1 MRRGVRHRNASSH
14 PSRRIAAK
22 GVIYMTGARRLRGG
36 VSSRAEDPGKH
47 RVNMDDQPKGSRW
60 PRTAGL
66 VRRGA
71 RWSVALAL
79 LCSVALPVCAEDPAD
94 PLDGWRAELL
104 QEKGLPRALRGE
116 VLIQDGTRSQVA
128 HIAIR
133 APFSQV
139 QSAVEQALAGFGRF
153 EGNFSQ
159 SPRAYM
165 GDGWGEVLMSRH
177 PDLRRAYARIASL
190 EGLQAQVDMGA
201 LLPWEL
207 EREMR
212 RAEASARSFPQTRIE
227 LPELQSDSRS
237 WKASQTR
244 RHGLAGRSRRVD
256 VVSVMEMDVV
266 LGAPATVVSVQAE
279 LRWPNP
285 DGGWIDQIREF
296 DIFSRGPPRF
306 LDRKVVPSDLFTPV
320 HEAVRA
326 LPEGAHAQVHA
337 SPEAWV
343 VPIEP
348 PFPVKRSRLAAP
360 DADARQLDTASW
372 LLADPTEALLD
383 LFPLPRGDLLL
394 ATHQHRHPGLWHYRP
409 GGEARLL
416 WRGDAQSV
424 HNTHTRLIADEQA
437 GRVHLTLTDAV
448 VVHDLATGA
457 TTHHPLQVP
466 EGVDEPYY
474 WQWHRGPDGGLALYS
489 HVYSLKGSF
498 RSGLQQL
505 ASGPVPV
512 ADGEPWRF
520 TPAFMSPRQVAAQ
533 RYRRGNTQLK
543 PIDALDHE
551 GVWVEEPT
559 GLALLHPEDGR
570 IVRAIELPLRL
581 GGMADGDGDGT
592 GMAGHVPE
600 PFGSPAGRWIATG
613 FTIGPEPQRGMHVTN
628 VDTGRTLLS
637 AWLDGVDSL
646 AAGSASPDGTRIALG
661 GDVLRGG
668 SRIAIW
674 PTASGRKAVV
684 ADVEQRDCYDL
695 ERLVWSGDGARL
707 WGVCRNAVLSWAV
720 D

>member
-1 MRRGVRHRNASSH
+1 
-14 PSRRIAAK
+14 
-22 GVIYMTGARRLRGG
+22 
-36 VSSRAEDPGKH
+36 
-47 RVNMDDQPKGSRW
+47 MDDQPKGSQW
-60 PRTAGL
+60 PRTAGPVQRVAGWRL
-66 VRRGA
+66 
-71 RWSVALAL
+71 ALAL
-79 LCSVALPVCAEDPAD
+79 LCSLALPVCAADPAD
-94 PLDGWRAELL
+94 PLEGWRAELL

-133 APFSQV
+133 APFSHV
-139 QSAVEQALAGFGRF
+139 QPAVEQALAGVGRF
-153 EGNFSQ
+153 DGDFSQ

-177 PDLRRAYARIASL
+177 PDLRHAYARIAWL

-212 RAEASARSFPQTRIE
+212 RAEASADSSPQTRVK
-227 LPELQSDSRS
+227 LPELQPDSQFWR
-237 WKASQTR
+237 ATRTR

-256 VVSVMEMDVV
+256 VVSVREMDVV
-266 LGAPATVVSVQAE
+266 LGAPATVVSVHAQ

-285 DGGWIDQIREF
+285 DGGLIDQIREF
-296 DIFSRGPPRF
+296 NILSPGPSRF
-306 LDRKVVPSDLFTPV
+306 LERQVVPSDLLTPV
-320 HEAVRA
+320 YEALRA
-326 LPEGAHAQVHA
+326 LPEGAHTQVHA

-348 PFPVKRSRLAAP
+348 PFPVMRSLLAAP
-360 DADARQLDTASW
+360 AADARQLDTVSW
-372 LLADPTEALLD
+372 PLAEGIGELRD
-383 LFPLPRGDLLL
+383 LFPLPEGDLLL
-394 ATHQHRHPGLWHYRP
+394 ATHERGQPRLWHYRP
-409 GGEARLL
+409 GGDARLL
-416 WRGDAQSV
+416 WRNDDPSV
-424 HNTHTRLIADEQA
+424 RNTRARLVAGEQA
-437 GRVHLTLTDAV
+437 GRIYLMLSDV
-448 VVHDLATGA
+448 VVIYDPATGA
-457 TTHHPLQVP
+457 TTHHPLQIP
-466 EGVDEPYY
+466 ESIKEPYY
-474 WQWHRGPDGGLALYS
+474 WRWRRGPDGGLELYS
-489 HVYSLKGSF
+489 HVYNVAGPL
-498 RSGLQQL
+498 RSGLQRL
-505 ASGPVPV
+505 TSGPVPV
-512 ADGEPWRF
+512 TDGEPWRF
-520 TPAFMSPRQVAAQ
+520 TPAFVSPRQAIAN

-551 GVWVEEPT
+551 GFWVEEPT
-559 GLALLHPEDGR
+559 GLALLHREDGR

-581 GGMADGDGDGT
+581 GDVVVGDSDAT

-637 AWLDGVDSL
+637 AWLEGVNSL

-661 GDVLRGG
+661 GDVLRSG

-684 ADVEQRDCYDL
+684 ADVTPRDCYDL

>member
-1 MRRGVRHRNASSH
+1 M
-14 PSRRIAAK
+14 
-22 GVIYMTGARRLRGG
+22 
-36 VSSRAEDPGKH
+36 
-47 RVNMDDQPKGSRW
+47 
-60 PRTAGL
+60 
-66 VRRGA
+66 
-71 RWSVALAL
+71 
-79 LCSVALPVCAEDPAD
+79 
-94 PLDGWRAELL
+94 ELL

-116 VLIQDGTRSQVA
+116 VLIEEGTRSQVA

-133 APFSQV
+133 APFGQV
-139 QSAVEQALAGFGRF
+139 QPAVEQALAGLGRF

-159 SPRAYM
+159 IPRAYL
-165 GDGWGEVLMSRH
+165 GDGWAEVLTSRH
-177 PDLRRAYARIASL
+177 PELRRAYARIASL

-212 RAEASARSFPQTRIE
+212 RAEASPDSSPQTRIE
-227 LPELQSDSRS
+227 LPELQPDSRF
-237 WKASQTR
+237 WRATQTR

-256 VVSVMEMDVV
+256 VVSVREMDVV
-266 LGAPATVVSVQAE
+266 LGAPATVVSVQAQ

-285 DGGWIDQIREF
+285 DGGLIDQIREF
-296 DIFSRGPPRF
+296 NILSPGPSRF
-306 LDRKVVPSDLFTPV
+306 LDRKVVPADLFTAV
-320 HEAVRA
+320 HEALRA
-326 LPEGAHAQVHA
+326 LPEGAHTQVHA
-337 SPEAWV
+337 SAEAWT

-348 PFPVKRSRLAAP
+348 PFPVKQSRLVAP
-360 DADARQLDTASW
+360 DPDARQLDTVSW
-372 LLADPTEALLD
+372 LLAEGMGALLD
-383 LFPLPRGDLLL
+383 LFPLPGGELLL
-394 ATHQHRHPGLWHYRP
+394 ATHERSHPRLWHYRP

-416 WRGDAQSV
+416 WRGDAQNV
-424 HNTHTRLIADEQA
+424 HSAYTRLIAGAQ
-437 GRVHLTLTDAV
+437 GRIHLTLTNAV
-448 VVHDLATGA
+448 VVHDPATGV

-466 EGVDEPYY
+466 EGIDEPNY
-474 WQWHRGPDGGLALYS
+474 WQWQRGADGGLELYS
-489 HVYSLKGSF
+489 HVSSLRGPL
-498 RSGLQQL
+498 RSGLQRL
-505 ASGPVPV
+505 VSGPMPV

-520 TPAFMSPRQVAAQ
+520 SPGFISPRQTIAN
-533 RYRRGNTQLK
+533 RYRRGNSLLK
-543 PIDALDHE
+543 PIDTLDQE
-551 GVWVEEPT
+551 EVWVEEPT

-581 GGMADGDGDGT
+581 GSVVEGDGDWD
-592 GMAGHVPE
+592 GMANHVPQ

-613 FTIGPEPQRGMHVTN
+613 FTIGPERQRGMHVTN

-637 AWLDGVDSL
+637 AWLEGVNSL

-661 GDVLRGG
+661 GDVLRSG

-695 ERLVWSGDGARL
+695 KRLVWSGDGARL

>member
-1 MRRGVRHRNASSH
+1 M
-14 PSRRIAAK
+14 
-22 GVIYMTGARRLRGG
+22 
-36 VSSRAEDPGKH
+36 
-47 RVNMDDQPKGSRW
+47 
-60 PRTAGL
+60 
-66 VRRGA
+66 
-71 RWSVALAL
+71 ALAL
-79 LCSVALPVCAEDPAD
+79 LCSLALPVFAADPAD
-94 PLDGWRAELL
+94 PLEGWRAELL
-104 QEKGLPRALRGE
+104 QEKGLPRALRNE
-116 VLIQDGTRSQVA
+116 VLIQDGTRSRVA

-139 QSAVEQALAGFGRF
+139 QPAVEQALAGLGRF
-153 EGNFSQ
+153 EGNLSQ

-165 GDGWGEVLMSRH
+165 RDGWGEVLMSRH

-207 EREMR
+207 ERDMR
-212 RAEASARSFPQTRIE
+212 RAEASADSSPQRRIE
-227 LPELQSDSRS
+227 LPELQSDSRL
-237 WKASQTR
+237 WGATRTR
-244 RHGLAGRSRRVD
+244 RHGLTGRSRRVD

-266 LGAPATVVSVQAE
+266 LGAPATVVSVQAQ

-285 DGGWIDQIREF
+285 DGGLIDQVREF
-296 DIFSRGPPRF
+296 DILSRGPARF
-306 LDRKVVPSDLFTPV
+306 LERSVVPSDLFTPV
-320 HEAVRA
+320 HEALRA
-326 LPEGAHAQVHA
+326 LPEGAHTQVHA

-360 DADARQLDTASW
+360 DADARQLDTVSW
-372 LLADPTEALLD
+372 LLPDGMGELLD
-383 LFPLPRGDLLL
+383 LFPLPGGDLLL
-394 ATHQHRHPGLWHYRP
+394 ATHERSHPRLWHYRP
-409 GGEARLL
+409 DGEARLL
-416 WRGDAQSV
+416 WRGDARTV
-424 HNTHTRLIADEQA
+424 HNTHTRLIAGAQA

-448 VVHDLATGA
+448 VIHDPATGA

-474 WQWHRGPDGGLALYS
+474 WHWQRGPDGGLELYN
-489 HVYSLKGSF
+489 HVYSLTGPL
-498 RSGLQQL
+498 RSGLQRL

-520 TPAFMSPRQVAAQ
+520 RPALMSPRQTTAN

-543 PIDALDHE
+543 PINALDRE

-581 GGMADGDGDGT
+581 GDRVGGDGDGT

-613 FTIGPEPQRGMHVTN
+613 FTIGPEQQRGMHVTN

-637 AWLDGVDSL
+637 AWLDGVNTL

-661 GDVLRGG
+661 GSVPRGGG
-668 SRIAIW
+668 SRIGIW

-684 ADVEQRDCYDL
+684 ADVDLRDCHDL
-695 ERLVWSGDGARL
+695 RRLVWSGDGARL
-707 WGVCRNAVLSWAV
+707 WGVCRKAVLSWAV

>member
-1 MRRGVRHRNASSH
+1 MER
-14 PSRRIAAK
+14 
-22 GVIYMTGARRLRGG
+22 
-36 VSSRAEDPGKH
+36 
-47 RVNMDDQPKGSRW
+47 
-60 PRTAGL
+60 
-66 VRRGA
+66 
-71 RWSVALAL
+71 
-79 LCSVALPVCAEDPAD
+79 
-94 PLDGWRAELL
+94 L

-133 APFSQV
+133 APFGQV
-139 QSAVEQALAGFGRF
+139 QPAVEQALAGLGRF
-153 EGNFSQ
+153 DGRSSE

-165 GDGWGEVLMSRH
+165 RAGWGEVLMSRRAE
-177 PDLRRAYARIASL
+177 LRRTYARLVWL
-190 EGLQAQVDMGA
+190 EGLQAQVDGGA

-212 RAEASARSFPQTRIE
+212 RTEASADSSPQQRIK
-227 LPELQSDSRS
+227 LPELQPGSRL
-237 WKASQTR
+237 WEASRTR

-256 VVSVMEMDVV
+256 VVSVMEMDAV
-266 LGAPATVVSVQAE
+266 LGTPATVVSVQAQ

-285 DGGWIDQIREF
+285 DGGLIDQIREF
-296 DIFSRGPPRF
+296 DILSRGPARF
-306 LDRKVVPSDLFTPV
+306 LERKVVPSDLFTPV
-320 HEAVRA
+320 HEALRA
-326 LPEGAHAQVHA
+326 LPEGAHTQVHA
-337 SPEAWV
+337 SPGAWV

-348 PFPVKRSRLAAP
+348 PFPVKQSRLAAP
-360 DADARQLDTASW
+360 AADARQLDTVSW
-372 LLADPTEALLD
+372 PLADGMGELLD
-383 LFPLPRGDLLL
+383 LFPLPGGDLLL
-394 ATHQHRHPGLWHYRP
+394 ATHERAQPRLWHYRP
-409 GGEARLL
+409 GGKARLL
-416 WRGDAQSV
+416 WRGDVRAV
-424 HNTHTRLIADEQA
+424 HNTRTRLIAGEQA

-448 VVHDLATGA
+448 VVHDPATGA

-466 EGVDEPYY
+466 ESVDEPYY
-474 WQWHRGPDGGLALYS
+474 WRWQRGPDGGLELYS
-489 HVYSLKGSF
+489 HVYSLTGPL
-498 RSGLQQL
+498 RSGLQRL

-520 TPAFMSPRQVAAQ
+520 TPAFTSPRQLIAN

-581 GGMADGDGDGT
+581 GNIAGGDGDGT

-600 PFGSPAGRWIATG
+600 PFGSAPGRWIATG
-613 FTIGPEPQRGMHVTN
+613 FTIGPERQRGMHVTN
-628 VDTGRTLLS
+628 VDTGRTMLS
-637 AWLDGVDSL
+637 AWLEGVNSL

-661 GDVLRGG
+661 GDVLRSG

-695 ERLVWSGDGARL
+695 KRLVWSGDGARL